1 MRGGILFSPAS
12 SPIRAY
18 KVICDIKQNQKVEN
32 VFVLPLGTKPCSVGA
47 VLYVVNN
54 KDHASLIFDW
64 PMRKAGRTKGIG
76 EKYLYR
82 CMHAVSS
89 NPT

>member
-1 MRGGILFSPAS
+1 M
-12 SPIRAY
+12 
-18 KVICDIKQNQKVEN
+18 EN